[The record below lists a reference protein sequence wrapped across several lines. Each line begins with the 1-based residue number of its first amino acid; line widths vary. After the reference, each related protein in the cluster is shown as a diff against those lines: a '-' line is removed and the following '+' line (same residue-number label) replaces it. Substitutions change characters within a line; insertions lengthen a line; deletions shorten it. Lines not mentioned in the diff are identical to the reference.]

1 MKKVQYAAITICGIL
16 LIICCVFFAC
26 QSWNLGRR
34 YQTLETEASALRDD
48 NSKLQQDKS
57 KLDTELT
64 DSAAQLEEKER
75 YVAGQKEYIS
85 ELSGQIESL
94 TEDSEDDGGS
104 QTTNDNS
111 SADNDADDS
120 AGSGNNTYTNPD
132 SDAYPNLYA
141 EGCSPEDIK
150 KVVYLTFDDGPCR
163 LPACP
168 DRFRG
173 KPLTLVLAETLERY
187 GARGTFDVV
196 GDTSANYPDRAGKH
210 GSASWGGVAYDHYPD
225 FQKDDQGGVTHC
237 PELVSRLLA
246 GGHEITSHTYAHV
259 LFGWKP
265 LVYGR
270 RKYLQGLD
278 PVVAD
283 LKKLHHALEKG
294 WGYSMRLGRPPHYVD
309 GIKGGFTSYDAYALM
324 GYQYMAASFDGA
336 GWLPL
341 ASYEAEVEATWRP
354 MERLLLEDPDA
365 FRGQIIFQKDGYNM
379 AKRTPVAFGLRK
391 QLELLKEYGYQVV
404 TVAEL
409 MEESP
414 FADLDR
420 GDPLFDKL
428 CRLQKSRAVAYS
440 DNRVRL
446 DQVMTWGELAML
458 MAPKKEA
465 MNLRWAQIRS
475 TGRRQDAYCGAL
487 EWCMD
492 QGLLPRGIKSGGAVT
507 ALPGGLFGPVEGFT
521 RRDVYGAYRE

>member
-1 MKKVQYAAITICGIL
+1 MSLLTKGIGL
-16 LIICCVFFAC
+16 AKRAKHRF
-26 QSWNLGRR
+26 
-34 YQTLETEASALRDD
+34 
-48 NSKLQQDKS
+48 QD
-57 KLDTELT
+57 
-64 DSAAQLEEKER
+64 QIRER
-75 YVAGQKEYIS
+75 
-85 ELSGQIESL
+85 
-94 TEDSEDDGGS
+94 T
-104 QTTNDNS
+104 
-111 SADNDADDS
+111 
-120 AGSGNNTYTNPD
+120 P
-132 SDAYPNLYA
+132 
-141 EGCSPEDIK
+141 
-150 KVVYLTFDDGPCR
+150 VYLSPVRRIEQVAARERICAMTFDDGPCL
-163 LPACP
+163 LPASP

-173 KPLTLVLAETLERY
+173 KALTLVLAETLERY

-365 FRGQIIFQKDGYNM
+365 FRGQIIFQKDGFNM
-379 AKRTPVAFGLRK
+379 ARRTPVADGLDK
-391 QLELLKEYGYQVV
+391 QLQLLTDHGYQVV
-404 TVAEL
+404 TVSEL
-409 MEESP
+409 LERSP
-414 FADLDR
+414 FRDAAPDTPEGR
-420 GDPLFDKL
+420 AAR
-428 CRLQKSRAVAYS
+428 RL
-440 DNRVRL
+440 L
-446 DQVMTWGELAML
+446 DQGWCVAFQDNTLRPGETLTRGELAM
-458 MAPKKEA
+458 MAYGWETVKDRIALTRSGRAPFRDMAHRHPYGAAAVRAAQTGA
-465 MNLRWAQIRS
+465 MAAVDGRFRPDDPVTPVELAQVCATRLGRTPELGRWPAI
-475 TGRRQDAYCGAL
+475 THGAFFL
-487 EWCMD
+487 LAE
-492 QGLLPRGIKSGGAVT
+492 GLLGRQG
-507 ALPGGLFGPVEGFT
+507 
-521 RRDVYGAYRE
+521 